1 MGVTVVFN
9 GVRVMVIAILLGIVL
24 NFGILIPL
32 TAIHDGLVGADV
44 YNVPAEWD
52 TREDIDFLITL
63 THMCV
68 YLVPLLGILYF
79 VVTTVKALRY
89 DTGQEEEMNYGSGA
103 ERW

>member
-1 MGVTVVFN
+1 MGITVVFN

-32 TAIHDGLVGADV
+32 TAIHDGLTKANIYDV
-44 YNVPAEWD
+44 PTDWD
-52 TREDIDFLITL
+52 SREEVDFFITL

-89 DTGQEEEMNYGSGA
+89 DTQDEEMDYGAGS